1 MGILQVG
8 CVLQKACF
16 KFFFKMK
23 SFGFSPLFQFLC
35 FNRLS
40 ICKLGLEES
49 EKFPGTSSKQNS
61 FLIYRYVSSY
71 SIQTVKVLG

>member
-23 SFGFSPLFQFLC
+23 SFVFSPLFQFLC

-40 ICKLGLEES
+40 ICELGLEES
-49 EKFPGTSSKQNS
+49 EKFPGISSKQNIA
-61 FLIYRYVSSY
+61 F
-71 SIQTVKVLG
+71 